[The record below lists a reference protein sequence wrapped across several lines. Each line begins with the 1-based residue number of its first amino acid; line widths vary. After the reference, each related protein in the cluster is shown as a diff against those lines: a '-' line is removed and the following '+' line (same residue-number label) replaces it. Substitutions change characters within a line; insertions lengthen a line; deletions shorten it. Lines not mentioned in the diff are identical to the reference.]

1 METQRSFSVDRGR
14 NGPRK
19 KRILSILI
27 AVVLVFIW
35 GNSLLP
41 RSVSGRI
48 SDSLMERMNAAAA
61 SVGLRE
67 DLFVTM
73 HDQDGDGEEE
83 PTSYGLRKAAHVT
96 EYAVLAILV
105 WMRLESPGR
114 KRLLTAFAL
123 CAAAAALDETIQIFS
138 HRGALFTDVLIDS
151 AGAALG
157 LALAAVF
164 LKDKKRP

>member
-1 METQRSFSVDRGR
+1 
-14 NGPRK
+14 
-19 KRILSILI
+19 
-27 AVVLVFIW
+27 
-35 GNSLLP
+35 
-41 RSVSGRI
+41 
-48 SDSLMERMNAAAA
+48 MERMNAAAA